1 MPLEIFHLD
10 QDEGPL
16 QWTNGKPNIQAFGK
30 TPMFDHT
37 GFNIENHFLHVGGLK
52 PSVPDG
58 QKGTVKG
65 RIVSQRFMRTSDSSL
80 GNCKIV
86 FYYFNM
92 AINSTVGKLQLFI
105 QHRCVFTHCKIR
117 LWVMND
123 FISTCSN

>member
-1 MPLEIFHLD
+1 
-10 QDEGPL
+10 
-16 QWTNGKPNIQAFGK
+16 
-30 TPMFDHT
+30 MFDHT

-52 PSVPDG
+52 PSVSDG

-105 QHRCVFTHCKIR
+105 QHRCVFQKHTLK
-117 LWVMND
+117 LG
-123 FISTCSN
+123 FG